1 MIRYQRGVTIV
12 ESMVAVIILGI
23 GLVGVL
29 LMQGRAYGAL
39 SDAASRTQA
48 ALAAEKLIGI
58 MTTDQG
64 NLANYA
70 LAEGG
75 TPSAKLADWYAD
87 TSADIPNAAIRVDVD
102 PVAGSTRS
110 QVDLVISW
118 PRRGQAAAAAH
129 CTTTNAANPACH
141 THAVT
146 AYIAQSR

>member
-12 ESMVAVIILGI
+12 ESMVAVVILGV

-39 SDAASRTQA
+39 SDAASRTEA
-48 ALAAEKLIGI
+48 ALAADKLVGI

-64 NLANYA
+64 NLSDYA

-87 TSADIPNAAIRVDVD
+87 TGAEIPDAAIRIEVD

-110 QVDLVISW
+110 QIDVVISW
-118 PRRGQAAAAAH
+118 PRRGQAAGTAH
-129 CTTTNAANPACH
+129 CSTTNAANPACH

-146 AYIAQSR
+146 AYIAQSK

>member
-12 ESMVAVIILGI
+12 ESMVAVIVLGV

-48 ALAAEKLIGI
+48 ALATEKLIGI
-58 MTTDQG
+58 MNTDQG
-64 NLANYA
+64 SLASYA

-75 TPSAKLADWYAD
+75 TASAKVADWYAE
-87 TSADIPNAAIRVDVD
+87 TSADIPDAAIRIEVT

-110 QVDLVISW
+110 QVDVVISW
-118 PRRGQAAAAAH
+118 PRRGQGASAAH

-146 AYIAQSR
+146 AYIAQSK